1 MTQET
6 AEIVR
11 EMDATRARM
20 ARDIDQLESRAA
32 EKVQAVKQRLDVAQ
46 LVRDHPW
53 PALGAAVVLGAL
65 VGGSG
70 ADTRAAVATVAGAK
84 AGARAAADASKSAVS
99 AVKEKIQSSDDP
111 EPESFAAVESRK
123 PGLGER
129 LFDSLGAMVARGLDG
144 LVEDMRLA
152 SRDWGARMASQSR
165 TRPPMTVATTTAVV
179 AVAEPIRS
187 TPTPNEAGTA
197 ADDVPVPRE
206 MLPTEVDA
214 RADAVEALGG
224 GTHEPPLAPGAGDL
238 GARWA

>member
-1 MTQET
+1 MTEKT

-32 EKVQAVKQRLDVAQ
+32 EKVQAVKQRLDVVQ
-46 LVRDHPW
+46 LVREHPW

-70 ADTRAAVATVAGAK
+70 ADEKAVVATVAGAK
-84 AGARAAADASKSAVS
+84 AAANASKNAASGV
-99 AVKEKIQSSDDP
+99 VEKLHSNDDT
-111 EPESFAAVESRK
+111 EPETYIVESPK

-129 LFDSLGAMVARGLDG
+129 FFDVFGAIVARRLDR
-144 LVEDMRLA
+144 LVDDMRIA
-152 SRDWGARMASQSR
+152 SRDWGARLASSSR
-165 TRPPMTVATTTAVV
+165 TPAPAAV
-179 AVAEPIRS
+179 AVATPI
-187 TPTPNEAGTA
+187 TPTATPNDATSA
-197 ADDVPVPRE
+197 ADEVPVPRE

>member
-1 MTQET
+1 MSESTSEIRQEM
-6 AEIVR
+6 AE
-11 EMDATRARM
+11 TRDRM
-20 ARDIDQLESRAA
+20 SRDIDQLEAAAA
-32 EKVQAVKQRLDVAQ
+32 EKVRAVKQRLDIGQ

-70 ADTRAAVATVAGAK
+70 ADEKAAVATVAGAK
-84 AGARAAADASKSAVS
+84 AAASASRDAVS
-99 AVKEKIQSSDDP
+99 GVVEKLHSSDDA
-111 EPESFAAVESRK
+111 EPEALTVEPPK

-129 LFDSLGAMVARGLDG
+129 LFDGLGAIVARALDG
-144 LVEDMRLA
+144 VIEDMRHA
-152 SRDWGARMASQSR
+152 SRDWGARMAGQSR
-165 TRPPMTVATTTAVV
+165 VREPMPVTTTTTVV
-179 AVAEPIRS
+179 AVAEPILTRVATS
-187 TPTPNEAGTA
+187 NEGTA
-197 ADDVPVPRE
+197 SADEVPVPRE

>member
-1 MTQET
+1 MTEET

-11 EMDATRARM
+11 EMDATRAQM
-20 ARDIDQLESRAA
+20 SRDIDQLEARAA
-32 EKVQAVKQRLDVAQ
+32 EKVQSVKQRLDIGQ

-53 PALGAAVVLGAL
+53 PALGAAVVLGAI

-70 ADTRAAVATVAGAK
+70 ADEKAAVATVAGAK
-84 AGARAAADASKSAVS
+84 AAASATRNAAQGAM
-99 AVKEKIQSSDDP
+99 EKLHSSDDVA
-111 EPESFAAVESRK
+111 EPGPALEVQSEK

-129 LFDSLGAMVARGLDG
+129 LFDKLGAAVAGGLDR
-144 LVEDMRLA
+144 LVDEMRVA
-152 SRDWGARMASQSR
+152 SRDWGARMARPSR
-165 TRPPMTVATTTAVV
+165 PREPLVVETTTVV
-179 AVAEPIRS
+179 AVAEP
-187 TPTPNEAGTA
+187 NEA
-197 ADDVPVPRE
+197 DQIPVPRE

>member
-1 MTQET
+1 MTQAT

-11 EMDATRARM
+11 EMDATRAQM
-20 ARDIDQLESRAA
+20 ARDIDQLQARAR
-32 EKVQAVKQRLDVAQ
+32 EKVNAVKQRLDVAQ

-70 ADTRAAVATVAGAK
+70 ADEKAAVATVAGAK
-84 AGARAAADASKSAVS
+84 AGAKAAASASKDAVS
-99 AVKEKIQSSDDP
+99 GMMEKLHSSNDE
-111 EPESFAAVESRK
+111 EPEALADVQSRK
-123 PGLGER
+123 PSVGER

-144 LVEDMRLA
+144 LVEDMRVA

-165 TRPPMTVATTTAVV
+165 TRQRMTVATTTAVV
-179 AVAEPIRS
+179 AVAEPIVRA
-187 TPTPNEAGTA
+187 PLPNELASA
-197 ADDVPVPRE
+197 ADEVPVPRE
-206 MLPTEVDA
+206 MMPTEVDA

>member
-11 EMDATRARM
+11 EMDATRAQM
-20 ARDIDQLESRAA
+20 ARDIDQLQARAS
-32 EKVQAVKQRLDVAQ
+32 EKVQAVKQRLDVGQ

-53 PALGAAVVLGAL
+53 PALGAAVALGAL
-65 VGGSG
+65 IGGTG
-70 ADTRAAVATVAGAK
+70 ADTKAAVATVAGAK
-84 AGARAAADASKSAVS
+84 AGAKAATDASKSAVS
-99 AVKEKIQSSDDP
+99 AVKEKIHSSDDA
-111 EPESFAAVESRK
+111 EPQTLAAVEPRK

-129 LFDSLGAMVARGLDG
+129 LFDSLGAMIARGLDG
-144 LVEDMRLA
+144 LVEDVRVA
-152 SRDWGARMASQSR
+152 SRDWGTRMASQSR
-165 TRPPMTVATTTAVV
+165 TREPVTVATTTAVV
-179 AVAEPIRS
+179 AVAEPIAAA
-187 TPTPNEAGTA
+187 PLPNEAASA
-197 ADDVPVPRE
+197 ADEVPVPRE

>member
-1 MTQET
+1 MSESTSDIRQEM
-6 AEIVR
+6 AN
-11 EMDATRARM
+11 TRDRM
-20 ARDIDQLESRAA
+20 SRDIDQLEARAA
-32 EKVQAVKQRLDVAQ
+32 EKVSAVKQRLDLGQ

-70 ADTRAAVATVAGAK
+70 ADEKAAVATVAGAK
-84 AGARAAADASKSAVS
+84 AAASASKDAVS
-99 AVKEKIQSSDDP
+99 GVVEKLHSSDGAQP
-111 EPESFAAVESRK
+111 EALTVEPPR

-129 LFDSLGAMVARGLDG
+129 LFDGLGAMVARALDG
-144 LVEDMRLA
+144 VVEDMRHA
-152 SRDWGARMASQSR
+152 SRDWGTRMAGQSR
-165 TRPPMTVATTTAVV
+165 TREPMPVTT
-179 AVAEPIRS
+179 PR
-187 TPTPNEAGTA
+187 NEVSVS
-197 ADDVPVPRE
+197 ADEVPVPRE